1 MKKRYALCIPA
12 RKLFYFNISECSISL
27 INLITSYIL
36 FSYREFVAGPGQL
49 YIYCPQS
56 PTLLNYLVNRGK
68 HPRSSPGMI
77 SSRRLSRSEGD
88 LCDSLG
94 KDVPDSPVCFRSN
107 SGSEDSGVRVSM
119 LSDDFILKSK
129 VRIVFF

>member
-1 MKKRYALCIPA
+1 MYLCIHVA
-12 RKLFYFNISECSISL
+12 HCS
-27 INLITSYIL
+27 
-36 FSYREFVAGPGQL
+36 EFVAGPGQL
-49 YIYCPQS
+49 YIYCKQS

-68 HPRSSPGMI
+68 HPKSSSGMV

-88 LCDSLG
+88 LCDSLS

-119 LSDDFILKSK
+119 TSDDFLLKNK
-129 VRIVFF
+129 VEHLYLLFTKIITTTFQIWIYLSLEIP